1 MRLPFKNP
9 KRIAMDARLF
19 QMKSKKSTVPT
30 KPTKEGGTRS
40 HIVGLLAGIGLA
52 SIAIFTKNT
61 AESAMSFVKEL
72 RKDGYATTAS
82 ASINTSGFSLNTSA
96 IPLPQTVTQRAEPGT
111 AFPHPV
117 EESEVKPTVINTSLQ
132 HTPVPQPQVA
142 VEPPHPP
149 TPPVETKSEQAVAPA
164 PAFDSKALQKALH
177 DNLASVFTGDLP
189 YILLKS
195 GDRLY
200 AGSKLTEGVTL
211 EAISPNSVYCA
222 TPAGILKLDPQSQS
236 TDAISDK
243 NEDALPLDPPKP
255 LVDPQNSEPASDPS
269 HQEISM

>member
-1 MRLPFKNP
+1 
-9 KRIAMDARLF
+9 
-19 QMKSKKSTVPT
+19 MKSKKTTVPI
-30 KPTKEGGTRS
+30 KPTKEGRPRS
-40 HIVGLLAGIGLA
+40 LIVGLLAGIGLA

-61 AESAMSFVKEL
+61 AESAMAFVKEL

-82 ASINTSGFSLNTSA
+82 ASIGASGFSLNTSA
-96 IPLPQTVTQRAEPGT
+96 IPLPPPVTQRGEPGT
-111 AFPHPV
+111 AFPHPF

-142 VEPPHPP
+142 VEPPPPP
-149 TPPVETKSEQAVAPA
+149 TPPVETKSEQAVAVAPA

-177 DNLASVFTGDLP
+177 ENLASVFTGDLP

-222 TPAGILKLDPQSQS
+222 TPAGILKLDPQSQA
-236 TDAISDK
+236 TDAT
-243 NEDALPLDPPKP
+243 
-255 LVDPQNSEPASDPS
+255 
-269 HQEISM
+269 